1 MGAPRRINPAQQ
13 GKLDTLA
20 AISAEERVFRDNA
33 HTEFQA
39 MLRDKARD
47 FDVRKAQIIHE
58 LRASGPTIRPV
69 PHQAIQKAA
78 NAVNW
83 NRYTEL
89 MAAALPAGPV
99 EPVDVP
105 EFVVREDGTLEINW
119 WLGPEARRID
129 WRMTGKWFAD
139 ADTLMTSVSMD
150 EPEWDAAVREPWF
163 ANNVAP
169 RILEAIEGMS

>member
-1 MGAPRRINPAQQ
+1 VGAPRKVNPAQQ

-33 HTEFQA
+33 QAEFQV
-39 MLRDKARD
+39 MLREKARE
-47 FDVRKAQIIHE
+47 FDIRKAQIIHE
-58 LRASGPTIRPV
+58 LRASSANIRPV

-89 MAAALPAGPV
+89 MSTALPAGPV

-105 EFVVREDGTLEINW
+105 EFVVNVDGTLTVNW
-119 WLGPEARRID
+119 WNSPEDRRID
-129 WRMTGKWFAD
+129 WQMTGKWFAD
-139 ADTLMTSVSMD
+139 PDTLTTGVSMD